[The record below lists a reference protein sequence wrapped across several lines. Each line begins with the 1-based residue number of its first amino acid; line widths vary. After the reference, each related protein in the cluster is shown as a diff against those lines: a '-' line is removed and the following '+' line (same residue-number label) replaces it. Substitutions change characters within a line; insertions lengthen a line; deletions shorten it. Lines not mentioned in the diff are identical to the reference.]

1 MMKTNCPNFHGLSCR
16 PLMMEDSIC
25 LWKKQ
30 SFTPTVMMDL
40 ATPHD
45 DE

>member
-1 MMKTNCPNFHGLSCR
+1 
-16 PLMMEDSIC
+16 MMEDGIY